1 MKKLIMVKLILDII
15 FTMKNKFFK
24 SLSFKL
30 LLLVTIII
38 FALIS
43 ASFLFNSQ
51 IDKLKKQIDNIYFG
65 NFVPLITLDLVLK
78 NYQTIIQC
86 KKITNNKCNIE
97 AEKTVILKNWKNYN
111 KAYKTKQERKIVS
124 DIDKF
129 IVNSFKLDKIEIY
142 ELVIK
147 QINFLKDH
155 EVDIAYKQRREFL
168 VDYSSM
174 KHYLFYNFIAII
186 IFSFAIIIFI
196 IYQIIKKDNQL
207 KILTKKYK
215 IESITDSMTNLYNR
229 KYFDNIFDNL
239 PFISNAN
246 NWKSAFIMV
255 DIDFFK
261 QYNDTYGHDLGDQTL
276 KKVAKA
282 LKEYFNK
289 EYEYVFRLGG
299 EEFGVVLFDTD
310 EDILIE
316 CLTDINKKIISLN
329 IEHKTSKILNIVSI
343 STGAVIYE
351 PNSYISANKLY
362 KIADENLYKSKQNG
376 RNQFTL

>member
-1 MKKLIMVKLILDII
+1 MVKLILDII

-51 IDKLKKQIDNIYFG
+51 IDRLKKQIDNIYFG

-97 AEKTVILKNWKNYN
+97 AEKTVILKNWNNYN

-129 IVNSFKLDKIEIY
+129 IVNSFKLDKIKIY

-174 KHYLFYNFIAII
+174 KDYLFYNFIAII

-207 KILTKKYK
+207 TILTKKYK
-215 IESITDSMTNLYNR
+215 IESITDSMTKLYNR

-316 CLTDINKKIISLN
+316 CLTDINKKIINLN
-329 IEHKTSKILNIVSI
+329 IEHKSSKILNIVSI

>member
-1 MKKLIMVKLILDII
+1 MKS
-15 FTMKNKFFK
+15 KFFK
-24 SLSFKL
+24 SISFKL
-30 LLLVTIII
+30 TILVTIII
-38 FALIS
+38 VTLIS

-86 KKITNNKCNIE
+86 KKITNNKCDIT
-97 AEKTVILKNWKNYN
+97 AERTVILKNWNSYN
-111 KAYKTKQERKIVS
+111 NSYKTQKERKIVDDVNKS
-124 DIDKF
+124 I
-129 IVNSFKLDKIEIY
+129 INSFKIDKIDIY
-142 ELVIK
+142 ELVMK
-147 QINFLKDH
+147 QINFLKDY
-155 EVDIAYKQRREFL
+155 EVDVAYKQRRAFL
-168 VDYSSM
+168 TDYSDM
-174 KHYLFYNFIAII
+174 KKYLLYNIIAII
-186 IFSFAIIIFI
+186 IVSFAIIIFI

-207 KILTKKYK
+207 TILTRKYK

-246 NWKSAFIMV
+246 NWKSAFVMV

-261 QYNDTYGHDLGDQTL
+261 QYNDTYGHDLGDETL
-276 KKVAKA
+276 KAVAKA

-310 EDILIE
+310 ENILIE
-316 CLTDINKKIISLN
+316 CLDDINKKIIQLN
-329 IEHKTSKILNIVSI
+329 IEHKASKILNVVSI
-343 STGAVIYE
+343 SIGAVIYE
-351 PNSYISANKLY
+351 PYSYVSANKLY